1 MQFLHL
7 RRHWCKNMKLPEFNN
22 VTVTGGLTTIG
33 LLGISLTVLVA
44 LEKISVWWLALSI
57 LCILAGIGME
67 SNKSK

>member
-1 MQFLHL
+1 
-7 RRHWCKNMKLPEFNN
+7 MKLPEFNN

-44 LEKISVWWLALSI
+44 LEQISPWWLILSI
-57 LCILAGIGME
+57 LCILAGVGME

>member
-1 MQFLHL
+1 
-7 RRHWCKNMKLPEFNN
+7 MKLPEFNN